1 MGKQDGART
10 QGTILF
16 RHKKGDITLRP
27 ATRKEVETLTV
38 SEDKERQVSCRSSW
52 RWMLKMDTNELLDQ
66 TEMVLQHSK
75 AHGYQKQ
82 KVAGKGNEKVEMNIH
97 TRRFVK

>member
-1 MGKQDGART
+1 
-10 QGTILF
+10 
-16 RHKKGDITLRP
+16 
-27 ATRKEVETLTV
+27 
-38 SEDKERQVSCRSSW
+38 
-52 RWMLKMDTNELLDQ
+52 MLKMDTNELLDQ